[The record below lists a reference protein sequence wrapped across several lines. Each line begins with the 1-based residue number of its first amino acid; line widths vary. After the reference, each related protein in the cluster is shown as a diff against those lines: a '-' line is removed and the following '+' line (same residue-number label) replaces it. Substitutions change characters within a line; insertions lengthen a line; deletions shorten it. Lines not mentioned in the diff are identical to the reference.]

1 MKYYANGRPV
11 RESTRVEKES
21 EARRILKE
29 REGRLATGQPVLPR
43 ADRVRYEEVTNDLR
57 QHYQATGSRDMVEL
71 EGRLAHL
78 DHVFAGRRVSA
89 IGQPDVTTY
98 VLHRQTKGAANG
110 TINRELGV

>member
-1 MKYYANGRPV
+1 
-11 RESTRVEKES
+11 
-21 EARRILKE
+21 
-29 REGRLATGQPVLPR
+29 
-43 ADRVRYEEVTNDLR
+43 
-57 QHYQATGSRDMVEL
+57 MVEV

>member
-57 QHYQATGSRDMVEL
+57 QHYQATGSRDMVEV